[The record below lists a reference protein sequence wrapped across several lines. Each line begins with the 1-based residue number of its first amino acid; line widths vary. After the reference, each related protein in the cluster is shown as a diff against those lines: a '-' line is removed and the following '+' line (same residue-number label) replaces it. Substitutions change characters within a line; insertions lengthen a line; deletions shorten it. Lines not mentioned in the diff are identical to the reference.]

1 LLDRRQLECKE
12 LSHSFVEDE
21 MGRTRILLADDH
33 AMMCAGLTKL
43 LEPHYEV
50 LGSVEDG
57 YALLKAADELKPDVV
72 LLDIGM
78 PLLNGLDAARELKK
92 RMPHIKLIFLTLETD
107 CCIAS
112 EALRAGAAAYLL
124 KTAQAAELLQAVG
137 DAMRGVLYVTPRI
150 CRAMEDRFIRDPRAL
165 NRPNR
170 LTSRQREVLQMLAEG
185 RSMKEIAY
193 ILEIAHRTV
202 RFHKSQIM
210 EELGIT
216 TNSGLVRY
224 AMRSGMISAA

>member
-1 LLDRRQLECKE
+1 
-12 LSHSFVEDE
+12 

-33 AMMCAGLTKL
+33 TMMCAGLTKL

-57 YALLKAADELKPDVV
+57 CALLKAADELKPDVV
-72 LLDIGM
+72 LLDVGM

-92 RMPHIKLIFLTLETD
+92 RMPHVKLIFLTMESD
-107 CCIAS
+107 CCIAA

-124 KTAQAAELLQAVG
+124 KTAQAAELLQAVR
-137 DAMRGVLYVTPRI
+137 DAISGVLYVTPQI

>member
-1 LLDRRQLECKE
+1 
-12 LSHSFVEDE
+12 

-33 AMMCAGLTKL
+33 TIVCAGVAKL
-43 LEPHYEV
+43 LEPYYEII
-50 LGSVEDG
+50 GIVEDG
-57 YALLKAADELKPDVV
+57 RALLKAAGDLKPDVV

-92 RMPHIKLIFLTLETD
+92 RMPQVKLIFLTMESD
-107 CCIAS
+107 CYIAA

-124 KTAQAAELLQAVG
+124 KTSPAAELLQAVQ
-137 DAMRGVLYVTPRI
+137 DAMRGVSYVSPQI
-150 CRAMEDRFIRDPRAL
+150 GRAMEDRFIRDPKAL
-165 NRPNR
+165 DRPSQ

-202 RFHKSQIM
+202 RFHKNQIM

-216 TNSGLVRY
+216 TNSGLVKY
-224 AMRSGMISAA
+224 AMRNGMISVA